1 MGLFLPSHP
10 FFLACSGFPRSRVS
24 STRPLAHLPLP
35 LSLSMSIKLGGTF
48 LGTNLFLFIFL
59 FSLTTLEEKP
69 VCHIYQS
76 SVCNH
81 CERMLDGH
89 TLDDLIYGSGECL
102 LTEDEVVAYVRRADP
117 KYQGWDDWPLR
128 MTYRINSFLRANG
141 SNPELTCDQAFFFF
155 PRADEARLFNMAP
168 ATP

>member
-1 MGLFLPSHP
+1 
-10 FFLACSGFPRSRVS
+10 
-24 STRPLAHLPLP
+24 
-35 LSLSMSIKLGGTF
+35 MSIKLGGTF
-48 LGTNLFLFIFL
+48 LGTNLFPLIFL

-81 CERMLDGH
+81 CKRMLDGH
-89 TLDDLIYGSGECL
+89 TLDDLLYGSGECL
-102 LTEDEVVAYVRRADP
+102 LTEDEMVAYVRRADL

-141 SNPELTCDQAFFFF
+141 SNPELTCDQAFFSFF
-155 PRADEARLFNMAP
+155 KG
-168 ATP
+168 

>member
-48 LGTNLFLFIFL
+48 LGTNLFLLIFL

-69 VCHIYQS
+69 VRHIYQS

-102 LTEDEVVAYVRRADP
+102 LTEDEVVAFF
-117 KYQGWDDWPLR
+117 
-128 MTYRINSFLRANG
+128 SFFKG
-141 SNPELTCDQAFFFF
+141 
-155 PRADEARLFNMAP
+155 
-168 ATP
+168 